1 MVVDEQGW
9 GEVATLLGE
18 TLDRV
23 LEIQAESSERL
34 ADSDEAGHALK
45 VEMMHFKSPAPEAE
59 TEARGVRCRVTPG
72 RGGAAQGL
80 SGAAASGV
88 ATTKEKLSSR

>member
-1 MVVDEQGW
+1 MVVDKQGW
-9 GEVATLLGE
+9 DDVASLLAE

-23 LEIQAESSERL
+23 LEIQAESSARLAESDEDGHALEGGDAPLQVARRAEALERL
-34 ADSDEAGHALK
+34 AGAGG
-45 VEMMHFKSPAPEAE
+45 S
-59 TEARGVRCRVTPG
+59 
-72 RGGAAQGL
+72 GAAQGL